1 MPKASP
7 GLKFVIAALIAAAPA
22 AAADP
27 SAPAAAEKPAT
38 AHAFSFEAIDG
49 GPLPLSTFAGKT
61 VLVVNTASMCGFTR
75 QYQGLQDLYEA
86 YRDKGFVVL
95 GAPSNDFG
103 GQEPGKEADIK
114 KFCEVNFN
122 VNFPLT
128 EKVAVR
134 GASAHPFY
142 VWARETLG
150 VANAPSWNFHKYLV
164 GPDGRLIA
172 AFASGEEPTGETIRA
187 AVEAAIAP
195 SS

>member
-1 MPKASP
+1 M
-7 GLKFVIAALIAAAPA
+7 LKVSSGFSFIVAALIAAAPA
-22 AAADP
+22 AAD
-27 SAPAAAEKPAT
+27 PAAPVVAEKSAS
-38 AHAFSFEAIDG
+38 AHSFSFEAIDG

-103 GQEPGKEADIK
+103 GQEPDKEADIK

-134 GASAHPFY
+134 GAAAHPFY
-142 VWARETLG
+142 AWARETLG
-150 VANAPSWNFHKYLV
+150 AANAPSWNFHKYLV

-172 AFASGEEPTGETIRA
+172 AFASGEEPMGEKIRA
-187 AVEAAIAP
+187 AVEAAVKP
-195 SS
+195 TP

>member
-1 MPKASP
+1 MPRILLS
-7 GLKFVIAALIAAAPA
+7 LNIFIAAMIVAAPA
-22 AAADP
+22 AADPADP
-27 SAPAAAEKPAT
+27 VASEKAAS
-38 AHAFSFEAIDG
+38 AHAFTFDAIEG

-61 VLVVNTASMCGFTR
+61 ILVVNTASMCGFTR

-128 EKVAVR
+128 EKISVR
-134 GASAHPFY
+134 GADAHPFY
-142 VWARETLG
+142 VWARDTLG
-150 VANAPSWNFHKYLV
+150 AANAPSWNFHKYLV

-172 AFASGEEPTGETIRA
+172 AFASGEEPMGDKIRA
-187 AVEAAIAP
+187 AVEAAVKPA
-195 SS
+195 S